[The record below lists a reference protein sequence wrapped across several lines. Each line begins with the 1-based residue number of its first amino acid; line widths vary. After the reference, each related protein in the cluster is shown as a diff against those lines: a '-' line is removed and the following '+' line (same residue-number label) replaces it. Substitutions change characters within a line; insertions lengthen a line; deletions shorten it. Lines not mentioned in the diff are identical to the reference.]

1 MNAGHARQVG
11 MVAAYCHAGGYLGRY
26 VIVVDDDIDVTNTND
41 VLWALTTRSNPEV
54 DIEIIRRSWSGPLD
68 PIIPKG
74 QKGHSSRAIIDACPP
89 YEWLKDFPRVAASS
103 PEVRRAAEEKW
114 RKTLS
119 S

>member
-1 MNAGHARQVG
+1 MDQKRRISRITKGEKKNERGPRSP
-11 MVAAYCHAGGYLGRY
+11 GRHGCR
-26 VIVVDDDIDVTNTND
+26 VLPCR
-41 VLWALTTRSNPEV
+41 VLWALTTRSNPEM